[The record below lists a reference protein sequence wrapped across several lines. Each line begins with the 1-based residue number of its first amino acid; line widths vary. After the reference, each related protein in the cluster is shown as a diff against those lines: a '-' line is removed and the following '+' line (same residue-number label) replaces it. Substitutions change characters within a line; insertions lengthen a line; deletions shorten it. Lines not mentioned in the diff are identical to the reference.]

1 MFAVANLCSLTTQ
14 LGCRSDGCDLLLTAS
29 CGHGGSKFFTF
40 DGAAFDYN
48 LTSCW
53 HLLAKDCS
61 GKSRF
66 AILMRSV
73 HNNET
78 VNICVTFIAFGAQT
92 QCHML
97 NFYYEVFI
105 IIITII
111 IIIIIIIIIR
121 EENVAV

>member
-1 MFAVANLCSLTTQ
+1 MLKCANKQAVLAVVNLCSLTTQ
-14 LGCRSDGCDLLLTAS
+14 LGCRSHGCDLLLTAS

-61 GKSRF
+61 GQSRF

-78 VNICVTFIAFGAQT
+78 VNM
-92 QCHML
+92 H
-97 NFYYEVFI
+97 NFYRIWGTNSVLYVEFLL
-105 IIITII
+105 
-111 IIIIIIIIIR
+111 
-121 EENVAV
+121 